1 MCSCVLQSSKE
12 YGRKFLKMVHILK
25 LNQQLRRSILKKEK
39 NNKIIRKKEYGLH
52 IIEGSLYAMASMEGK
67 IKEEEII
74 NDRVV
79 LIKDKLKREVEI
91 GRISIQNITSVE
103 QIKNYPL
110 YEKMIIYLN
119 PYYELEVI
127 KNLEPFPI
135 DIENPKGM
143 EWLNNFESYLAMNML
158 FYKEFKRPY
167 RSDDV
172 LNYTNR
178 EIIEAKEVVIDYYDL
193 ENPKT
198 SPLERD
204 QNLLYYH
211 PKPGLLKQ
219 AEEDVLSYEL
229 ALLAKALTKNE
240 EVDIAA
246 ETGFNEEKIQKLLK
260 ILVHRSHEG
269 LSKKAKAAL
278 KK

>member
-1 MCSCVLQSSKE
+1 MCSCVFQSSKE

-110 YEKMIIYLN
+110 MKIHISQ
-119 PYYELEVI
+119 PH
-127 KNLEPFPI
+127 
-135 DIENPKGM
+135 
-143 EWLNNFESYLAMNML
+143 MN
-158 FYKEFKRPY
+158 
-167 RSDDV
+167 
-172 LNYTNR
+172 
-178 EIIEAKEVVIDYYDL
+178 
-193 ENPKT
+193 
-198 SPLERD
+198 
-204 QNLLYYH
+204 
-211 PKPGLLKQ
+211 
-219 AEEDVLSYEL
+219 
-229 ALLAKALTKNE
+229 
-240 EVDIAA
+240 
-246 ETGFNEEKIQKLLK
+246 
-260 ILVHRSHEG
+260 
-269 LSKKAKAAL
+269 
-278 KK
+278 